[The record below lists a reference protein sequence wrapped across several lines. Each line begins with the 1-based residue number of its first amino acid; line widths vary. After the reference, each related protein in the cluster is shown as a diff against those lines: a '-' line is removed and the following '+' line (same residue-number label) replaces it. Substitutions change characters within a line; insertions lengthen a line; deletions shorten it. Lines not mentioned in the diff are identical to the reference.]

1 MAGDDEFRNT
11 KNYDFYEMAVFDQDG
26 NALNYVENIGQ
37 GDLQCE
43 CYSLRGKDISKLH
56 IYITQNEED
65 ALELMTAKTEKRA
78 KEISEYDFV
87 VDVKQLS
94 EQVEKKNQKMLLWYE
109 LHITGARKEFCR

>member
-1 MAGDDEFRNT
+1 
-11 KNYDFYEMAVFDQDG
+11 MAVFDQDG

-87 VDVKQLS
+87 VDVK
-94 EQVEKKNQKMLLWYE
+94 
-109 LHITGARKEFCR
+109 

>member
-1 MAGDDEFRNT
+1 M
-11 KNYDFYEMAVFDQDG
+11 
-26 NALNYVENIGQ
+26 
-37 GDLQCE
+37 QCE

-87 VDVKQLS
+87 VDVK
-94 EQVEKKNQKMLLWYE
+94 
-109 LHITGARKEFCR
+109 